1 MFSIFYENLL
11 YYLQIL
17 ARKSIQSEKGT
28 DDYQDELKEVLT
40 LFRNAKRPIYD
51 ITKTP
56 EIFIQQTS
64 SPKEVEGW
72 LKAKNFNDKTV
83 KSLNG
88 LSGNQLFSLK
98 KNTMEEYCGPKEG
111 QRLYSQVLLQTK
123 FSGVRIFFF
132 IYYNF
137 LNYIIFQL

>member
-1 MFSIFYENLL
+1 MS
-11 YYLQIL
+11 QST

-51 ITKTP
+51 VTKTP
-56 EIFIQQTS
+56 EIFIQQS
-64 SPKEVEGW
+64 STPKEVENW

-83 KSLNG
+83 KRLHG

-98 KNTMEEYCGPKEG
+98 RQTMEEYCGAEEG
-111 QRLYSQVLLQTK
+111 KRLNSQVLLQRNV
-123 FSGVRIFFF
+123 SGVRKINF
-132 IYYNF
+132 ISKR
-137 LNYIIFQL
+137 